1 MVPVPLKCG
10 KLPQNIHK
18 YTDIFWSVA
27 FFNEKHSS
35 LSVATATTN
44 SFTSLPKCNPLSADL
59 LAMFWVILLGKIGYN
74 IITVQNGSDVYA
86 VILQTV
92 IIPPKLSIA
101 QE

>member
-1 MVPVPLKCG
+1 
-10 KLPQNIHK
+10 
-18 YTDIFWSVA
+18 
-27 FFNEKHSS
+27 
-35 LSVATATTN
+35 
-44 SFTSLPKCNPLSADL
+44 
-59 LAMFWVILLGKIGYN
+59 MFWVILLGKIGYN